1 MPAYMDQKHDKAKKV
16 TSTSA
21 TTSDPKPKPPPNL
34 QPYVEIDILP
44 SDNYLEKM
52 KSKKEGPKVGKTE
65 LTIEV
70 LKYL

>member
-34 QPYVEIDILP
+34 QPYVEIDILQI
-44 SDNYLEKM
+44 M
-52 KSKKEGPKVGKTE
+52 
-65 LTIEV
+65 I
-70 LKYL
+70 